1 MAFPFS
7 LTPGNM
13 VVDRNPEGDQRIS
26 RHGTLLLRESEQGFF
41 SWNFVKA
48 ILTQEPSR
56 AGFQGLPEHPR
67 LPGHPGPSRVSQPTQ
82 THPGLPL
89 ASQNFQG
96 PPRASQGVRGTTRTC
111 QSFPK
116 NWQQYLTKNYGRTK
130 VGPKIGPNPEHGR
143 TKGWTE
149 KKNMHGPKV
158 GPKKK
163 HARTKDWTEKKHART
178 KDGPKTN
185 PGRTKGGPIF
195 VSLTLG
201 LF

>member
-1 MAFPFS
+1 MAFPFR

-26 RHGTLLLRESEQGFF
+26 RHGTLLLRESAQGFF

-48 ILTQEPSR
+48 VLTQEPSK
-56 AGFQGLPEHPR
+56 AGFRGLPEHPR
-67 LPGHPGPSRVSQPTQ
+67 LPRHPGPSKVSQPIQ

-96 PPRASQGVRGTTRTC
+96 PPKASQGVRGTTRTF

-116 NWQQYLTKNYGRTK
+116 SWQQYLIKNHGRTK

-149 KKNMHGPKV
+149 KKTCTDQRLDPKKNMHGPKI
-158 GPKKK
+158 GPKKTM
-163 HARTKDWTEKKHART
+163 H
-178 KDGPKTN
+178 GPKMD
-185 PGRTKGGPIF
+185 PKRTLAGPK
-195 VSLTLG
+195 VDQ
-201 LF
+201 

>member
-1 MAFPFS
+1 MICKFLSILTFS
-7 LTPGNM
+7 WPSHSALHLETWWSIGTQK
-13 VVDRNPEGDQRIS
+13 GIKGIS

-96 PPRASQGVRGTTRTC
+96 PPRASQGVRGTTRTF
-111 QSFPK
+111 QSFPG
-116 NWQQYLTKNYGRTK
+116 NS
-130 VGPKIGPNPEHGR
+130 I
-143 TKGWTE
+143 
-149 KKNMHGPKV
+149 
-158 GPKKK
+158 
-163 HARTKDWTEKKHART
+163 
-178 KDGPKTN
+178 
-185 PGRTKGGPIF
+185 
-195 VSLTLG
+195 
-201 LF
+201 